1 MGKNKIVVD
10 TNVLIGALINPN
22 SIVWSILEIKDI
34 EFFVPEFFLLELNE
48 YKQLIKEKLD
58 TKYKYTNFK
67 FLISELFRN
76 IVLVPKEMYSSKLN
90 EAIEIM
96 KDIDEKDSPFIAL
109 AITLN
114 CAIWSNDKD
123 FKKQKKVK
131 VYSTSELA
139 KRVMNFG

>member
-1 MGKNKIVVD
+1 MCIRD
-10 TNVLIGALINPN
+10 
-22 SIVWSILEIKDI
+22 S
-34 EFFVPEFFLLELNE
+34 
-48 YKQLIKEKLD
+48 
-58 TKYKYTNFK
+58 
-67 FLISELFRN
+67 RN
-76 IVLVPKEMYSSKLN
+76 IVLVPKEIYSSKLN

>member
-1 MGKNKIVVD
+1 LGKNKIVVD

-34 EFFVPEFFLLELNE
+34 EFFVPEFFLLELSE